1 MHELAITESV
11 IDLINREAQDKGF
24 KKVLAISLRVG
35 EYSGLVPECLREFFP
50 IAARGSIA
58 EGAALEIQ
66 RLPAAFRCLDC
77 GYEGP
82 VERKAACC
90 PDCGSTAI
98 RMTAGREFFVDS
110 LKVE

>member
-11 IDLINREAQDKGF
+11 IDLIGREAKDKGF
-24 KKVLAISLRVG
+24 QKVLAISLRVG
-35 EYSGLVPECLREFFP
+35 EYSGLIPACIQEFFP

-58 EGAALEIQ
+58 EGAALDIQ
-66 RLPAAFRCLDC
+66 SIPAAFRCLDC
-77 GYEGP
+77 SYEGP

>member
-11 IDLINREAQDKGF
+11 IDLINQEARDKGF
-24 KKVLAISLRVG
+24 QKVLAIRLQVG
-35 EYSGLVPECLREFFP
+35 EYSGLMPECLREFFP

-58 EGAALEIQ
+58 EGAVLEIQ
-66 RLPAAFRCLDC
+66 SLPAAFHCQEC
-77 GYEGP
+77 GYRGP
-82 VERKAACC
+82 VERKSACC

>member
-1 MHELAITESV
+1 MHELAITQSM
-11 IDLINREAQDKGF
+11 IDLIGREAKDKGF
-24 KKVLAISLRVG
+24 QKVLAIRLRVG
-35 EYSGLVPECLREFFP
+35 EYSGLIPACIQEFFP

-58 EGAALEIQ
+58 EGAELDIQ
-66 RLPAAFRCLDC
+66 SIPAAFRCLDC

-98 RMTAGREFFVDS
+98 RMTSGREFYVES

>member
-11 IDLINREAQDKGF
+11 IDLINREARDKGF
-24 KKVLAISLRVG
+24 QKVLAVSLRVG

-90 PDCGSTAI
+90 PDCGSAAI

>member
-11 IDLINREAQDKGF
+11 IDLINREAEDKGF
-24 KKVLAISLRVG
+24 KKVLGISLRVG
-35 EYSGLVPECLREFFP
+35 EYSGLMPECIREFFP

-58 EGAALEIQ
+58 EGAELEIQ
-66 RLPAAFRCLDC
+66 SLPAAFKCLDC
-77 GYEGP
+77 DYEGP
-82 VERKAACC
+82 VDRKAARC
-90 PDCGSTAI
+90 PGCGSLAI

>member
-1 MHELAITESV
+1 MHELAITESI

-58 EGAALEIQ
+58 EGAELELHS
-66 RLPAAFRCLDC
+66 LPAAFRCQAC

>member
-1 MHELAITESV
+1 MHELAITESI
-11 IDLINREAQDKGF
+11 IDLINREAKDKGF
-24 KKVLAISLRVG
+24 QKVLAIRLRVG
-35 EYSGLVPECLREFFP
+35 EYSGLIPTCIQEFFP
-50 IAARGSIA
+50 IAAKGSIA
-58 EGAALEIQ
+58 EGAALDIQ
-66 RLPAAFRCLDC
+66 SVPAAFRCLDC

-90 PDCGSTAI
+90 PDCGSAAI

>member
-1 MHELAITESV
+1 MHELAITGSV
-11 IDLINREAQDKGF
+11 IDLINREARDRGF
-24 KKVLAISLRVG
+24 RKVLAVSLRVG

-58 EGAALEIQ
+58 EGAALDIQ
-66 RLPAAFRCLDC
+66 SVPAAFRCLDC

-82 VERKAACC
+82 VERRAACC